1 MGVLGP
7 TAPTWLPGSMMSER
21 NGIPFR
27 EPKIAAVIAAGG
39 AGTRIGAAE
48 PKQFLAIAGKPILLR
63 TVEAMLAL
71 ENVVQ
76 VVIALPEEHIS
87 RAEQILAG
95 PWRVPVLCVAGGR
108 TRQESVQIGVSHV
121 LSNVDLIA
129 VHDAV
134 RPLCDRAMLSR
145 VVEAALRAGGAVPA
159 LPATETIQR
168 VSRRG
173 RVLKTPPREE
183 LFAIQTP
190 QCFHASILRSA
201 LARASAEGFVGTDES
216 SLVRRAGHR
225 VVVVEGSPFNIKI
238 THPLDLEI
246 AERLLA
252 LQRPGEPRRQGAM
265 GENAMLRIG
274 YGIDYHQLVEGRE
287 LVLGGVVIPFEKG
300 LQGHSDADAL
310 IHAVCDALLGAA
322 ALGDIGSHFPDSDP
336 AHHNRPSL
344 EFLREVKVKLAG
356 GSWTIMNVDATV
368 LAQRPKLAPYFAA
381 MRNNIA
387 EALGLGPGAVSI
399 KATTTEGMNAEGRG
413 EGISAQAVA
422 LLSHAEG

>member
-1 MGVLGP
+1 
-7 TAPTWLPGSMMSER
+7 MMSEHS
-21 NGIPFR
+21 GILFT
-27 EPKIAAVIAAGG
+27 EPKVAAVIAAGG
-39 AGTRIGAAE
+39 AGTRVGAAE
-48 PKQFLAIAGKPILLR
+48 PKQFLSIAGKPILLR

-71 ENVVQ
+71 ESVVQ
-76 VVIALPEEHIS
+76 VVIALPKEHIS

-95 PWRVPVLCVAGGR
+95 PWKVPVLCVAGGS

-121 LSNVDLIA
+121 LPDADLIA

-134 RPLCDRAMLSR
+134 RPLCDRATLNR
-145 VVEAALRAGGAVPA
+145 VVEAALRTGGAVPA

-201 LARASAEGFVGTDES
+201 LARASAEGFLGTDES
-216 SLVRRAGHR
+216 SLVRRAGHK
-225 VVVVEGSPFNIKI
+225 VVIVEGSPFNIKI
-238 THPLDLEI
+238 THPIDIEI

-252 LQRPGEPRRQGAM
+252 LQRPGEPWRQGAA

-274 YGIDYHQLVEGRE
+274 YGIDYHQLVEGRK

-300 LQGHSDADAL
+300 LEGHSDADAL

-322 ALGDIGSHFPDSDP
+322 ALGDIGRHFPDSDP

-344 EFLREVKVKLAG
+344 EFLREVKDKLAG
-356 GSWTIMNVDATV
+356 GRWTIINIDATV
-368 LAQRPKLAPYFAA
+368 LAQRPKLAPFFAA
-381 MRNNIA
+381 MRSNVA
-387 EALGLGPGAVSI
+387 EALGLGPAAVNI

-422 LLSHAEG
+422 LLSSAER